1 MQRGTVKWFDDT
13 KGYGY
18 IKQDDG
24 LEVFVHFTDIEQD
37 GGFRYLT
44 KDEVVTYEIVDGELG
59 AKAINVRRV
68 KKV

>member
-24 LEVFVHFTDIEQD
+24 LNVFVHFTDIEQD
-37 GGFRYLT
+37 GGFRYLSAG
-44 KDEVVTYEIVDGELG
+44 DVVTYEIVDGDLG

-68 KKV
+68 KKA